1 MKFLDFFR
9 KKSITDT
16 NKGDLNHKDLLSNH
30 TVPAL
35 VEPPKPDWEGDAMTE
50 EEREEVALVTA
61 AIAAGAYP
69 DSKFR
74 IQKITPIDTNY
85 EAAGIICAA
94 IAAGDDPNSAFRIK
108 SIKRV
113 S

>member
-1 MKFLDFFR
+1 MKFLYYKK
-9 KKSITDT
+9 KKSVTDT
-16 NKGDLNHKDLLSNH
+16 NESDLRNKDLLSKHEFSEHVNS
-30 TVPAL
+30 
-35 VEPPKPDWEGDAMTE
+35 PKPDWEGDAMTE
-50 EEREEVALVTA
+50 EEREEVALVAA

-74 IQKITPIDTNY
+74 IQKITPIDTDY
-85 EAAGIICAA
+85 EAAGIICAS
-94 IAAGDDPNSAFRIK
+94 IAAGDYPDSAFRIK

>member
-9 KKSITDT
+9 KKSVTDA
-16 NKGDLNHKDLLSNH
+16 NGENSKGELQTSEQ
-30 TVPAL
+30 L
-35 VEPPKPDWEGDAMTE
+35 VSVHSEQQKPDWEGE
-50 EEREEVALVTA
+50 EISDTEREEVALIA
-61 AIAAGAYP
+61 SAIAAGAYP

-74 IQKITPIDTNY
+74 IQKITPIDTDY

-94 IAAGDDPNSAFRIK
+94 IAAGDYPDSAFRIK

>member
-9 KKSITDT
+9 KKSVTDA
-16 NKGDLNHKDLLSNH
+16 NGENAKGELQTSEQ
-30 TVPAL
+30 L
-35 VEPPKPDWEGDAMTE
+35 VSVHSEQQKPDWEGE
-50 EEREEVALVTA
+50 EISDTEREEVALIA
-61 AIAAGAYP
+61 SAIAAGAYP

-74 IQKITPIDTNY
+74 IQKITPIDTDY

-94 IAAGDDPNSAFRIK
+94 IAAGDYPDSAFRIK

>member
-9 KKSITDT
+9 KKSVTDA
-16 NKGDLNHKDLLSNH
+16 NGENPKGELQTSEQ
-30 TVPAL
+30 L
-35 VEPPKPDWEGDAMTE
+35 VSVHSEQQKPDWEGE
-50 EEREEVALVTA
+50 EISDTEREEVALIA
-61 AIAAGAYP
+61 SAIAAGAYP

-74 IQKITPIDTNY
+74 IQKITPIDTDY

-94 IAAGDDPNSAFRIK
+94 IAAGDYPDSAFRIK